1 MPALFTEKF
10 RFSNTVKHEYEPSIA
25 FCREVVVA
33 NEAGAKTYA
42 VGTVLG
48 STLAGG
54 AATSTAGTNTGNGAL
69 GAVTVDGTAKV
80 GAYKLTITKA
90 AANLGDFQVT
100 SPSGEVVG
108 LGTVGTPF
116 SGGGLSFTLADG
128 AVDFAVGDRFT
139 IAVTG
144 TVKYKIS
151 EATATDGS
159 QIAAG
164 VVLEDK
170 AVAAT
175 TDTKVLVAVRGP
187 MIVSKAGLVLGDT
200 IDTDGEKAAVYAA
213 LAAKNIL
220 VNDTI

>member
-1 MPALFTEKF
+1 MSGILYTEAF
-10 RFSNTVKHEYEPSIA
+10 RASNVIKHEYEPSIA

-48 STLAGG
+48 KV
-54 AATSTAGTNTGNGAL
+54 TA
-69 GAVTVDGTAKV
+69 
-80 GAYKLTITKA
+80 
-90 AANLGDFQVT
+90 
-100 SPSGEVVG
+100 SG
-108 LGTVGTPF
+108 
-116 SGGGLSFTLADG
+116 
-128 AVDFAVGDRFT
+128 
-139 IAVTG
+139 
-144 TVKYKIS
+144 KYKIS
-151 EATATDGS
+151 EATAADGS
-159 QIAAG
+159 EVAAA

-187 MIVSKAGLVLGDT
+187 MIVSKAGLVLGAS